1 MAQADGTII
10 IDTEINADGMKAGS
24 KEVEAAVRRMA
35 ASVNDLGTK
44 AKASLNK
51 QVDAFSKLN
60 SEYAAQAK
68 KVEELKKKVSEYG
81 NQKIPTEEYREI
93 QYQIEQARS
102 KMDRLI
108 DAQNKFRDMGGS
120 QNSKTYK
127 QYQYDIDQLA
137 NTIKYA
143 EGELKDLEDTGKAFT
158 FGSKTKEAAADM
170 ERLAAAERKLSDMN
184 NRLGTSYS
192 AIKGIVKEYEGSV
205 IKSTR
210 EVGILESV
218 MNGLRL
224 AANAPISVFKAFG
237 SVLNKLPGKFAAASI
252 NLVKKAVI
260 GLGSA
265 VKSALANL
273 LRFTGKGILSGLK
286 KISSGILGI
295 HKSANKTSMSL
306 GRMLGSSL
314 LFSAAFM
321 GISAMLRGMKE
332 GLQNL
337 AQYSST
343 TNNSISMLISSLE
356 TLKNSFASAFA
367 PILNVVAPVLSG
379 FINMMSRAITY
390 VGMFVAA
397 LTGQK
402 TYTKALGVQK
412 DYAASLH
419 ETASGAQEAAEGTEE
434 AAKAAEDYLSPLDDI
449 NRYTEQNTDT
459 TGPSSGTGSPGTG
472 SGAGEQGPLF
482 EEIPIMSSIKGIA
495 DKIRSLIESEDFEG
509 LGAYIAEGINKGLA
523 KIKKAIS
530 WENIGP
536 EITYFVNAFT
546 TTFNS
551 LVDNLDWDLLG
562 RTIGEGIN
570 TIVNTLNLLITGID
584 WKKLGDK
591 FAEGFNGLIDEVDF
605 WNLGTLLGN
614 KMMILPQILLGFVKK
629 LDWTLLGNQIAVGLN
644 GMVNAINISVIAE
657 ALGTVINGIFQT
669 AVEFSKTFDWTQLGT
684 NIYEGIN
691 TFINT
696 VDWDMVG
703 QGLSDFVKGVLD
715 ILITIIQ
722 GIDWAEV
729 VEAIETALANIDWI
743 GIAGK
748 ICEFLGFALGVIVGA
763 LAKLIGDAIGN
774 AALEA
779 KKYFEEKV
787 KEAGGNVIL
796 GILNGIKDAILGIGK
811 WIYEHVFKPII
822 EGFKNAFGIHS
833 PSTVMAEM
841 GHYIIEG
848 LLQGI
853 TDFIDR
859 VKEAFNKIKEFIVGK
874 FKETKD
880 NVLEITETLKERLS
894 YIFDLIKEKV
904 FNVWEKIKEYI
915 INPITNAKNKAV
927 NTLSDM
933 RNSFVNLLNDIKS
946 RFSSAFN
953 SLISIVKSPINWII
967 RMVNSLLGKVE
978 SAQHWIAQ
986 ALSFSIDLP
995 GWAQKLTGYS
1005 SFGISI
1011 SKWNL
1016 PRLPYL
1022 ASGAVIPPNK
1032 EFMAVLGDQKQGNN
1046 IEAPESLIR
1055 RIVREESGNS
1065 GGTFEFVAQL
1075 NRKVIFREVIEQA
1088 KLTRIQTGKNP
1099 FELE

>member
-1 MAQADGTII
+1 MPQADGTIL

-24 KEVEAAVRRMA
+24 KEVESAVRRMA
-35 ASVNDLGTK
+35 SSVDDMGTK
-44 AKASLNK
+44 AKTALNK

-60 SEYAAQAK
+60 NEFAAQSK
-68 KVEELKKKVSEYG
+68 KVDELKKKVAEYG
-81 NQKIPTEEYREI
+81 KQKIPTAEYKEI
-93 QYQIEQARS
+93 QAQIDQAS
-102 KMDRLI
+102 QKMNRLI
-108 DAQNKFRDMGGS
+108 SAQEKFLAMGGS
-120 QNSKTYK
+120 ENSKQYK
-127 QYQYDIDQLA
+127 KYQYDIDELA
-137 NTIKYA
+137 NSIRYA
-143 EGELKDLEDTGKAFT
+143 EGEMKDLEATGKAFT
-158 FGSKTKEAAADM
+158 LGNQTKQAAADM
-170 ERLAAAERKLSDMN
+170 KKLEAAERKLAAMRNSLN
-184 NRLGTSYS
+184 TSYTS
-192 AIKGIVKEYEGSV
+192 
-205 IKSTR
+205 IKSKVEEYGGTVVKTAR
-210 EVGILESV
+210 EVGILESGL
-218 MNGLRL
+218 NGLRL
-224 AANAPISVFKAFG
+224 AAHAPISVFKAFG
-237 SVLNKLPGKFAAASI
+237 SVLKKLPGKFAAASI
-252 NLVKKAVI
+252 NFVKKAVI

-265 VKSALANL
+265 VKSALGNL

-390 VGMFVAA
+390 VGMFIAA

-412 DYAASLH
+412 DYAASLQD
-419 ETASGAQEAAEGTEE
+419 TASGAQEAAEGTEE
-434 AAKAAEDYLSPLDDI
+434 AAKSAEDYLSPLDEI

-472 SGAGEQGPLF
+472 AGTGEQGPLF
-482 EEIPIMSSIKGIA
+482 EEVPILSSIKGIA

-509 LGAYIAEGINKGLA
+509 LGAFIAEGINKGLA

-584 WKKLGDK
+584 WKNLGAKL
-591 FAEGFNGLIDEVDF
+591 AEGFNGLVDEVDF

-614 KMMILPQILLGFVKK
+614 KMMILPQILLGFVQN

-644 GMVNAINISVIAE
+644 GMVNAIDLSVIAE
-657 ALGTVINGIFQT
+657 ALGTAITGIFQA
-669 AVEFSKTFDWTQLGT
+669 AVEFSRTFDWTQLGT

-691 TFINT
+691 TFIST
-696 VDWDMVG
+696 VDWAVVG
-703 QGLSDFVKGVLD
+703 QGISDFVKGILD
-715 ILITIIQ
+715 TLITVIQ

-729 VEAIETALANIDWI
+729 VEAIETTLANIDWI

-748 ICEFLGFALGVIVGA
+748 ILEFLATAIGTTIGA
-763 LAKLIGDAIGN
+763 LAKIIGDAIAGGVEG
-774 AALEA
+774 AIQ
-779 KKYFEEKV
+779 YFKDKTEEC
-787 KEAGGNVIL
+787 GGNVV
-796 GILNGIKDAILGIGK
+796 NGIFKGIGDAVK
-811 WIYEHVFKPII
+811 DIANWIYEHIFKPFI

-833 PSTVMAEM
+833 PSTVMAEQ

-848 LLQGI
+848 LLKGI
-853 TDFIDR
+853 SEFIGGIKD
-859 VKEAFNKIKEFIVGK
+859 KFNEIKDLIVGK
-874 FKETKD
+874 ILEAKD
-880 NVLEITETLKERLS
+880 GAVQ
-894 YIFDLIKEKV
+894 
-904 FNVWEKIKEYI
+904 
-915 INPITNAKNKAV
+915 KAV
-927 NTLSDM
+927 EMKNRFLQIVDDIREKFRSGFDGLVDLVRSPVNRVIDM
-933 RNSFVNLLNDIKS
+933 L
-946 RFSSAFN
+946 
-953 SLISIVKSPINWII
+953 
-967 RMVNSLLGKVE
+967 NSLLNKVE
-978 SAQHWIAQ
+978 SAQNWIAE
-986 ALSFSIDLP
+986 ALSFSISLP
-995 GWAQKLTGYS
+995 GWAQDLTGYS
-1005 SFGISI
+1005 SFGVSVP
-1011 SKWNL
+1011 KWSL
-1016 PRLPYL
+1016 PNIPYL

-1032 EFMAVLGDQKQGNN
+1032 EFMAVLGDQKHGNN

-1055 RIVREESGNS
+1055 RIVREETASS
-1065 GGTFEFVAQL
+1065 GGNTY
-1075 NRKVIFREVIEQA
+1075 RIPIEVSGR
-1088 KLTRIQTGKNP
+1088 KLTEIVIDEARLRQARNGENP
-1099 FELE
+1099 FALGGSF

>member
-1 MAQADGTII
+1 MPQADGTIL

-24 KEVEAAVRRMA
+24 KEVESAVRRMA
-35 ASVNDLGTK
+35 SSVDDMGTK
-44 AKASLNK
+44 AKTALNK

-60 SEYAAQAK
+60 NEFAAQSK
-68 KVEELKKKVSEYG
+68 KVDELKKKVAEYG
-81 NQKIPTEEYREI
+81 KQKIPTAEYKEI
-93 QYQIEQARS
+93 QAQIDQAS
-102 KMDRLI
+102 QKMNRLI
-108 DAQNKFRDMGGS
+108 SAQEKFLAMGGS
-120 QNSKTYK
+120 KNSKQYK
-127 QYQYDIDQLA
+127 KYQYDIDELA
-137 NTIKYA
+137 NSIRYA
-143 EGELKDLEDTGKAFT
+143 EGEMKDLEATGKAFT
-158 FGSKTKEAAADM
+158 LGNQTKQAVADM
-170 ERLAAAERKLSDMN
+170 ERLEAAERKLAAMRNSLN
-184 NRLGTSYS
+184 TSYTS
-192 AIKGIVKEYEGSV
+192 
-205 IKSTR
+205 IKSKVVEYGGTVVKTAR
-210 EVGILESV
+210 EVGILESGL
-218 MNGLRL
+218 NGLRL
-224 AANAPISVFKAFG
+224 AAHAPISVFKAFG
-237 SVLNKLPGKFAAASI
+237 SVLKKLPGKFAAASI

-265 VKSALANL
+265 VKSALGNL

-390 VGMFVAA
+390 VGMFIAA

-412 DYAASLH
+412 DYAASLQD
-419 ETASGAQEAAEGTEE
+419 TASGAQEAAEGTEE
-434 AAKAAEDYLSPLDDI
+434 AAKSAEDYLSPLDEI

-472 SGAGEQGPLF
+472 AGTGEQGPLF
-482 EEIPIMSSIKGIA
+482 EEVPILSSIKGIA

-509 LGAYIAEGINKGLA
+509 LGAFIAEGINKGLA

-584 WKKLGDK
+584 WKNLGAKL
-591 FAEGFNGLIDEVDF
+591 AEGFNGLVDEVDF

-614 KMMILPQILLGFVKK
+614 KMMILPQILLGFVQN

-644 GMVNAINISVIAE
+644 GMVNAIDLSVIAE
-657 ALGTVINGIFQT
+657 ALGTAITGVFQA
-669 AVEFSKTFDWTQLGT
+669 AVEFSRTFDWTQLGT

-691 TFINT
+691 TFIST
-696 VDWDMVG
+696 VDWAVVG
-703 QGLSDFVKGVLD
+703 QGISDFVKGILD
-715 ILITIIQ
+715 TLITVIQ

-729 VEAIETALANIDWI
+729 VEAIETTLANIDWI

-748 ICEFLGFALGVIVGA
+748 ILEFLATAIGTTIGA
-763 LAKLIGDAIGN
+763 LAKIIGDAIAGGVEG
-774 AALEA
+774 AIQ
-779 KKYFEEKV
+779 YFKDKTEEC
-787 KEAGGNVIL
+787 GGNVV
-796 GILNGIKDAILGIGK
+796 NGIFKGIGDAVK
-811 WIYEHVFKPII
+811 GIANWIYEHIFKPFI

-833 PSTVMAEM
+833 PSTVMAEQ

-848 LLQGI
+848 LLKGI
-853 TDFIDR
+853 SEFIGGIKD
-859 VKEAFNKIKEFIVGK
+859 KFNEIKDLIVGK
-874 FKETKD
+874 ILEAKD
-880 NVLEITETLKERLS
+880 GAVQ
-894 YIFDLIKEKV
+894 
-904 FNVWEKIKEYI
+904 
-915 INPITNAKNKAV
+915 KAV
-927 NTLSDM
+927 EMKNRFLQIVDDIREKFRSGFDGLVDLVRSPVNRVIDM
-933 RNSFVNLLNDIKS
+933 L
-946 RFSSAFN
+946 
-953 SLISIVKSPINWII
+953 
-967 RMVNSLLGKVE
+967 NSLLNKVE
-978 SAQHWIAQ
+978 SAQNWIAE
-986 ALSFSIDLP
+986 ALSFSISLP
-995 GWAQKLTGYS
+995 GWAQDLTGYS
-1005 SFGISI
+1005 SFGVSVP
-1011 SKWNL
+1011 KWSL
-1016 PRLPYL
+1016 PNIPYL

-1032 EFMAVLGDQKQGNN
+1032 EFMAVLGDQKHGNN

-1055 RIVREESGNS
+1055 RIVREETASS
-1065 GGTFEFVAQL
+1065 GGNTY
-1075 NRKVIFREVIEQA
+1075 RIPIEVSGR
-1088 KLTRIQTGKNP
+1088 KLTEIVIDEARLRQARNGENP
-1099 FELE
+1099 FALGGSF

>member
-10 IDTEINADGMKAGS
+10 INTEIRTDGFMEGTHD
-24 KEVEAAVRRMA
+24 VEQAVKRMA
-35 ASVNDLGTK
+35 STVKGIGT
-44 AKASLNK
+44 ATQTALNK
-51 QVDAFSKLN
+51 AVDSFIKLN
-60 SEYAAQAK
+60 QEYAAQEK
-68 KVEELKKKVSEYG
+68 KVDALKEKVAAYG
-81 NQKIPTEEYREI
+81 EQEIPTDEYKEI
-93 QYQIEQARS
+93 QAQIDRATQ
-102 KMDRLI
+102 KMNKLTE
-108 DAQNKFRDMGGS
+108 AQDKFVAMGGS
-120 QNSKTYK
+120 ENSKRYK
-127 QYQYDIDQLA
+127 QYQYDIDELA
-137 NTIKYA
+137 NSIRYA
-143 EGELKDLEDTGKAFT
+143 KDELKELEVAGKAFT
-158 FGSKTKEAAADM
+158 SGDQTKQAAADM
-170 ERLAAAERKLSDMN
+170 ERLEAAERKLAAMRNSLN
-184 NRLGTSYS
+184 TSYTS
-192 AIKGIVKEYEGSV
+192 IKGKVQEYGGTVVK
-205 IKSTR
+205 TAR
-210 EVGILESV
+210 EVGILESGL
-218 MNGLRL
+218 NGLRL
-224 AANAPISVFKAFG
+224 AAHAPISVFKAFG
-237 SVLNKLPGKFAAASI
+237 SVLKKLPGKFAAASI
-252 NLVKKAVI
+252 NLVKKAVT

-265 VKSALANL
+265 VKSALGNL

-295 HKSANKTSMSL
+295 HKSANKSSMSL

-390 VGMFVAA
+390 VGMFIAA

-412 DYAASLH
+412 DYAASLQD
-419 ETASGAQEAAEGTEE
+419 TASGAQEAAEGTEE

-472 SGAGEQGPLF
+472 AGTGEQGPLF
-482 EEIPIMSSIKGIA
+482 EEVPILNSIKGIA

-584 WKKLGDK
+584 WKNLGAKL
-591 FAEGFNGLIDEVDF
+591 AEGFNGLIDEVDF

-614 KMMILPQILLGFVKK
+614 KMMILPQILLGFVQN
-629 LDWTLLGNQIAVGLN
+629 LDWALLGNQMAVGLN
-644 GMVNAINISVIAE
+644 GMVNAIDLSVIAE
-657 ALGTVINGIFQT
+657 ALGTAITGIFQA
-669 AVEFSKTFDWTQLGT
+669 AVEFSRTFDWKQLGT
-684 NIYEGIN
+684 NIYEGVN
-691 TFINT
+691 TFIST
-696 VDWDMVG
+696 VDWAVVG
-703 QGLSDFVKGVLD
+703 QGLSDFVKGILD
-715 ILITIIQ
+715 TLIIVIQ

-729 VEAIETALANIDWI
+729 VEAIETTVANIDWI

-748 ICEFLGFALGVIVGA
+748 ILELLAAAIGTIIGA
-763 LAKLIGDAIGN
+763 LAKIIGDAIAGGVEG
-774 AALEA
+774 AIQ
-779 KKYFEEKV
+779 YFKDKTEEC
-787 KEAGGNVIL
+787 GGNVV
-796 GILNGIKDAILGIGK
+796 NGIFKGIGDAVK
-811 WIYEHVFKPII
+811 GIANWIYEHIFKPFI

-833 PSTVMAEM
+833 PSTVMAEQ
-841 GHYIIEG
+841 GRYIIEG

-853 TDFIDR
+853 SDFIGGIKD
-859 VKEAFNKIKEFIVGK
+859 KFNEIK
-874 FKETKD
+874 
-880 NVLEITETLKERLS
+880 
-894 YIFDLIKEKV
+894 DLIIG
-904 FNVWEKIKEYI
+904 KILE
-915 INPITNAKNKAV
+915 AKDGAVQKAV
-927 NTLSDM
+927 EMKNRFLQIVDDIREKFRSGFDGLVDLV
-933 RNSFVNLLNDIKS
+933 RSPVNW
-946 RFSSAFN
+946 
-953 SLISIVKSPINWII
+953 VI
-967 RMVNSLLGKVE
+967 RMLNSLLNKVE
-978 SAQHWIAQ
+978 SAQNWIAE
-986 ALSFSIDLP
+986 ALSFSISLP
-995 GWAQKLTGYS
+995 GWAQDLTGYS
-1005 SFGISI
+1005 SFGVSVP
-1011 SKWNL
+1011 KWSL
-1016 PRLPYL
+1016 PNIPYL

-1046 IEAPESLIR
+1046 IEAPEGLIR
-1055 RIVREESGNS
+1055 RIVREETRGSGLQRI
-1065 GGTFEFVAQL
+1065 EVPVYL
-1075 NRKVIFREVIEQA
+1075 NRREIARATLNEARLMQM
-1088 KLTRIQTGKNP
+1088 QTGRNP
-1099 FELE
+1099 FDLA

>member
-1 MAQADGTII
+1 MPQADGTIL

-35 ASVNDLGTK
+35 NSVNDLGTK
-44 AKASLNK
+44 AKTALNK
-51 QVDAFSKLN
+51 QVDSFSKLN
-60 SEYAAQAK
+60 KEYAAQEK
-68 KVEELKKKVSEYG
+68 KVEELKKKVAEYG
-81 NQKIPTEEYREI
+81 NQKIPTAEYKEI
-93 QYQIEQARS
+93 QAQIDQATKR
-102 KMDRLI
+102 MNQLI
-108 DAQNKFRDMGGS
+108 AAQEKFLAMGGS
-120 QNSKTYK
+120 ENSKQYK
-127 QYQYDIDQLA
+127 KYQYDIDELA
-137 NTIKYA
+137 NSIRYA
-143 EGELKDLEDTGKAFT
+143 EGEMKDLEATGKAFT
-158 FGSKTKEAAADM
+158 LGNQTKQAAADM
-170 ERLAAAERKLSDMN
+170 EKLEAAERKLAAMRNSLN
-184 NRLGTSYS
+184 TSYTS
-192 AIKGIVKEYEGSV
+192 
-205 IKSTR
+205 IKSKVVEYGGTVVKTAR
-210 EVGILESV
+210 EVGILESGL
-218 MNGLRL
+218 NGLRL
-224 AANAPISVFKAFG
+224 AAHAPISVFKAFG
-237 SVLNKLPGKFAAASI
+237 SVLKKLPGKFAAASI

-265 VKSALANL
+265 VKSALGNL

-390 VGMFVAA
+390 VGMFIAA

-412 DYAASLH
+412 DYAASLQD
-419 ETASGAQEAAEGTEE
+419 TASGAQEAAEGTEE
-434 AAKAAEDYLSPLDDI
+434 AAKSAEDYLSPLDEI

-472 SGAGEQGPLF
+472 AGTGEQGPLF
-482 EEIPIMSSIKGIA
+482 EEVPILSSIKGIA

-509 LGAYIAEGINKGLA
+509 LGAFIAEGINKGLA

-584 WKKLGDK
+584 WKNLGAKL
-591 FAEGFNGLIDEVDF
+591 AEGFNGLVDEVDF

-614 KMMILPQILLGFVKK
+614 KMMILPQILLGFVQN

-644 GMVNAINISVIAE
+644 GMVNAIDLSVIAE
-657 ALGTVINGIFQT
+657 ALGTAITGIFQA
-669 AVEFSKTFDWTQLGT
+669 AVEFSRTFDWTQLGT

-691 TFINT
+691 TFIST
-696 VDWDMVG
+696 VDWAVVG
-703 QGLSDFVKGVLD
+703 QGISDFVKGILD
-715 ILITIIQ
+715 TLITVIQ

-729 VEAIETALANIDWI
+729 VEAIETTLANIDWI

-748 ICEFLGFALGVIVGA
+748 ILEFLATAIGTTIGA
-763 LAKLIGDAIGN
+763 LAKIIGDAIAGGVEG
-774 AALEA
+774 AIQ
-779 KKYFEEKV
+779 YFKDKTEEC
-787 KEAGGNVIL
+787 GGNVV
-796 GILNGIKDAILGIGK
+796 NGIFKGIGDAVK
-811 WIYEHVFKPII
+811 DIANWIYEHIFKPFI

-833 PSTVMAEM
+833 PSTVMAEQ

-848 LLQGI
+848 LLKGI
-853 TDFIDR
+853 SEFIGGIKD
-859 VKEAFNKIKEFIVGK
+859 KFNEIKDLIVGK
-874 FKETKD
+874 ILEAKD
-880 NVLEITETLKERLS
+880 GAVQ
-894 YIFDLIKEKV
+894 
-904 FNVWEKIKEYI
+904 
-915 INPITNAKNKAV
+915 KAV
-927 NTLSDM
+927 EMKNRFLQIVDDIREKFRSGFDGLVDLVRSPVNRVIDM
-933 RNSFVNLLNDIKS
+933 L
-946 RFSSAFN
+946 
-953 SLISIVKSPINWII
+953 
-967 RMVNSLLGKVE
+967 NSLLNKVE
-978 SAQHWIAQ
+978 SAQNWIAE
-986 ALSFSIDLP
+986 ALSFSISLP
-995 GWAQKLTGYS
+995 GWAQDLTGYS
-1005 SFGISI
+1005 SFGVSVP
-1011 SKWNL
+1011 KWSL
-1016 PRLPYL
+1016 PNIPYL

-1032 EFMAVLGDQKQGNN
+1032 EFMAVLGDQKHGNN

-1055 RIVREESGNS
+1055 RIVREETASS
-1065 GGTFEFVAQL
+1065 GGNTY
-1075 NRKVIFREVIEQA
+1075 RIPIEVSGR
-1088 KLTRIQTGKNP
+1088 KLTEIVIDEARLRQARNGENP
-1099 FELE
+1099 FALGGSF

>member
-1 MAQADGTII
+1 MAQADGTIL

-35 ASVNDLGTK
+35 SSVDKLGTK
-44 AKASLNK
+44 AKTALNK

-60 SEYAAQAK
+60 NEFAAQSK
-68 KVEELKKKVSEYG
+68 KVDELKKKVAEYG
-81 NQKIPTEEYREI
+81 KQKIPTAEYKEI
-93 QYQIEQARS
+93 QAQIDQAS
-102 KMDRLI
+102 QKMNRLI
-108 DAQNKFRDMGGS
+108 SAQEKFLAMGGS
-120 QNSKTYK
+120 KNSKQYK
-127 QYQYDIDQLA
+127 KYQYDIDELA
-137 NTIKYA
+137 NSIRYA
-143 EGELKDLEDTGKAFT
+143 EGEMKDLEATGKAFT
-158 FGSKTKEAAADM
+158 LGNQTKQAVADM
-170 ERLAAAERKLSDMN
+170 ERLEAAERKLAAMRNSLN
-184 NRLGTSYS
+184 TSYTS
-192 AIKGIVKEYEGSV
+192 
-205 IKSTR
+205 IKSKVVEYGGTVVKTAR
-210 EVGILESV
+210 EVGILESGL
-218 MNGLRL
+218 NGLRL
-224 AANAPISVFKAFG
+224 AAHAPISVFKAFG
-237 SVLNKLPGKFAAASI
+237 SVLKKLPGKFAAASI

-265 VKSALANL
+265 VKSALGNL

-390 VGMFVAA
+390 VGMFIAA

-412 DYAASLH
+412 DYAASLQD
-419 ETASGAQEAAEGTEE
+419 TASGAQEAAEGTEE
-434 AAKAAEDYLSPLDDI
+434 AAKSAEDYLSPLDEI

-472 SGAGEQGPLF
+472 AGTGEQGPLF
-482 EEIPIMSSIKGIA
+482 EEVPILSSIKGIA

-509 LGAYIAEGINKGLA
+509 LGAFIAEGINKGLA

-584 WKKLGDK
+584 WKNLGAKL
-591 FAEGFNGLIDEVDF
+591 AEGFNGLVDEVDF

-614 KMMILPQILLGFVKK
+614 KMMILPQILLGFVQN

-644 GMVNAINISVIAE
+644 GMVNAIDLSVIAE
-657 ALGTVINGIFQT
+657 ALGTAITGIFQA
-669 AVEFSKTFDWTQLGT
+669 AVEFSRTFDWTQLGT

-691 TFINT
+691 TFIST
-696 VDWDMVG
+696 VDWAVVG
-703 QGLSDFVKGVLD
+703 QGISDFVKGILD
-715 ILITIIQ
+715 TLITVIQ

-729 VEAIETALANIDWI
+729 VEAIETTLANIDWI

-748 ICEFLGFALGVIVGA
+748 ILEFLATAIGTTIGA
-763 LAKLIGDAIGN
+763 LAKIIGDAIAGGVEG
-774 AALEA
+774 AIQ
-779 KKYFEEKV
+779 YFKDKTEEC
-787 KEAGGNVIL
+787 GGNVV
-796 GILNGIKDAILGIGK
+796 NGIFKGIGDAVK
-811 WIYEHVFKPII
+811 DIANWIYEHIFKPFI

-833 PSTVMAEM
+833 PSTVMAEQ

-848 LLQGI
+848 LLKGI
-853 TDFIDR
+853 SEFIGGIKD
-859 VKEAFNKIKEFIVGK
+859 KFNEIKDLIVGK
-874 FKETKD
+874 ILEAKD
-880 NVLEITETLKERLS
+880 GAVQ
-894 YIFDLIKEKV
+894 
-904 FNVWEKIKEYI
+904 
-915 INPITNAKNKAV
+915 KAV
-927 NTLSDM
+927 EMKNRFLQIVDDIREKFRSGFDGLVDLVRSPVNRVIDM
-933 RNSFVNLLNDIKS
+933 L
-946 RFSSAFN
+946 
-953 SLISIVKSPINWII
+953 
-967 RMVNSLLGKVE
+967 NSLLNKVE
-978 SAQHWIAQ
+978 SAQNWIAE
-986 ALSFSIDLP
+986 ALSFSISLP
-995 GWAQKLTGYS
+995 GWAQDLTGYS
-1005 SFGISI
+1005 SFGVSVP
-1011 SKWNL
+1011 KWSL
-1016 PRLPYL
+1016 PNIPYL

-1032 EFMAVLGDQKQGNN
+1032 EFMAVLGDQKHGNN

-1055 RIVREESGNS
+1055 RIVREETASS
-1065 GGTFEFVAQL
+1065 GGNTY
-1075 NRKVIFREVIEQA
+1075 RIPIEVSGR
-1088 KLTRIQTGKNP
+1088 KLTEIVIDEARLRQARNGENP
-1099 FELE
+1099 FALGGSF